1 MTQSG
6 GRGLSPAEFVQRLAR
21 ETDLS
26 ATEIGRQARA
36 IGYRIGND
44 LLRAIVNAGRGRTVT
59 PRQRSTFLAFGVKL
73 SARDPEGFR
82 RSLGQVLTKAV
93 GETVQRTRLAVT
105 VQATADVGFRWDR
118 SRSVDDRSQRVSVTQ
133 TLNIR
138 ADQVEAFNANI
149 QRLGASFVPQLI
161 QRGGALL
168 SVNQNYGD
176 VILLDQPRLEVVR
189 VAQL

>member
-26 ATEIGRQARA
+26 ATEIGRQVRA

-44 LLRAIVNAGRGRTVT
+44 LLRAIVNAGRGRTLS
-59 PRQRSTFLAFGVKL
+59 PRQRNTFLNFGIKL
-73 SARDPEGFR
+73 TARDPEGFR

-93 GETVQRTRLAVT
+93 GETLQRTRLAVT

-118 SRSVDDRSQRVSVTQ
+118 SGTVDDRSRSVSVTQ

-176 VILLDQPRLEVVR
+176 VILLDQPQLEVVR